1 MIRPAYLELVRPI
14 VHAIVAAPHIAEQV
28 RQ

>member
-1 MIRPAYLELVRPI
+1 MIRPAYRELVRPI

-28 RQ
+28 RR